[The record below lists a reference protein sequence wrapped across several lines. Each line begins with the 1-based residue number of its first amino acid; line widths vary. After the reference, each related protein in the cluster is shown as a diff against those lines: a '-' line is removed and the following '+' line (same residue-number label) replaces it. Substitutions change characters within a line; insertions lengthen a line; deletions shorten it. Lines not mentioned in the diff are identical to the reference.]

1 MARNVVVTT
10 ARATT
15 KVARAT
21 VAEATRTTAT
31 TVTTVTTV
39 ATMTPNGDKHN
50 NQILS
55 RHQRQEQQCQETQP
69 AADQSRWHIT
79 HCYENRVLW
88 YLLTVLTYQSHVTS
102 L

>member
-21 VAEATRTTAT
+21 VTGATRTTAAMAMVMTAAT
-31 TVTTVTTV
+31 TATAATA
-39 ATMTPNGDKHN
+39 ATMAPNGDKHN

-55 RHQRQEQQCQETQP
+55 QHQRRGT
-69 AADQSRWHIT
+69 W
-79 HCYENRVLW
+79 W
-88 YLLTVLTYQSHVTS
+88 
-102 L
+102 

>member
-21 VAEATRTTAT
+21 VTGATRTTAAMAMVMTAAT
-31 TVTTVTTV
+31 TATA
-39 ATMTPNGDKHN
+39 ATMAPNGDKHN

-55 RHQRQEQQCQETQP
+55 QHQRRGT
-69 AADQSRWHIT
+69 W
-79 HCYENRVLW
+79 W
-88 YLLTVLTYQSHVTS
+88 
-102 L
+102 